1 MKILKLATLVG
12 CIFTTY
18 ITLAQVT
25 GFRRDNIL
33 LPEKLIITERIQF
46 DSIYAYPLDS
56 FLSVAMTKPFFE
68 IKKNIDFTKL
78 LAEKVLD
85 ETISVNDAS
94 QYSEF
99 YPYSVLNQSKKLNVN
114 EVLKNLGQD
123 TFKIMTSD
131 GSGVE
136 SLAIKAILLDELS
149 SINFIE
155 DWAFSTQ
162 PFSFQKNV
170 IALEPIRRYVQE
182 FFEEPESFRY
192 RKVFRFYNPQN
203 ANASKT
209 KLTHI
214 ARVKYEHFFNLSDIY
229 FDSNFHK
236 LVEMC
241 LLQNEKDFENNT
253 VTNNQSTPFFN
264 AFNQRIFI
272 NTLLGN
278 VFEGKAKATEF
289 ESSKVLTPN
298 EARSKV
304 FEKVKILITNTETWL
319 EEERTV
325 ENDNTSQ
332 IQSVIFIEDWYFD
345 NNTFQFQKKVV
356 GIAPVRY
363 FHDSKNGEFDLLNRE
378 ILFTVQF

>member
-1 MKILKLATLVG
+1 MA
-12 CIFTTY
+12 
-18 ITLAQVT
+18 
-25 GFRRDNIL
+25 
-33 LPEKLIITERIQF
+33 
-46 DSIYAYPLDS
+46 
-56 FLSVAMTKPFFE
+56 
-68 IKKNIDFTKL
+68 
-78 LAEKVLD
+78 
-85 ETISVNDAS
+85 
-94 QYSEF
+94 
-99 YPYSVLNQSKKLNVN
+99 
-114 EVLKNLGQD
+114 
-123 TFKIMTSD
+123 SD

-182 FFEEPESFRY
+182 IFEEPESFRY